1 MRAVVWNCRDA
12 GSPLTVFQMEE
23 VVRLH
28 SPEIIFLAE
37 TKNKKTVMNKIKRT
51 LKYDSLFVVD
61 PIGDMNDIL
70 SSEEKWGGRLRSESS
85 FRVFRNFV
93 NDNQLIDIDFEGIP
107 WTWCNNWDED
117 GEVKERL
124 DRVLCSWG
132 WRREHGKA
140 KCVHLHNEAS
150 DHCMLLLD
158 TEPKYRKWKKR
169 FYFDKNWV
177 QNKEVKGIITTAWGK
192 QQVSWIKKE
201 IAEVNMGQQVDKKGR
216 LSTLKKQLTEA
227 YRKEEAYWGQKARVQ
242 WLKEGDRNTR
252 YFHSEVEGRRK
263 KNSIS
268 ALQRDD
274 GTWCESEE
282 EVEGEINEYFEKLF
296 TSSNPRQFD
305 AILRGIPQVITDQ
318 MNSKLTKPVSE
329 MEARKAVF
337 SLHPN
342 KAPGPDAIS
351 SFFHSGHLLQ
361 AINETIITLIPKVE
375 SPISVSQYR
384 PISLCNVMY
393 RIISKILVN
402 RLKSFL
408 HHCISSNQSAFI
420 PDRQIIDNIVV
431 THESIHCLNHRRTG
445 SNEFMTLK
453 LDMAKTYDRVE

>member
-1 MRAVVWNCRDA
+1 M
-12 GSPLTVFQMEE
+12 
-23 VVRLH
+23 
-28 SPEIIFLAE
+28 
-37 TKNKKTVMNKIKRT
+37 
-51 LKYDSLFVVD
+51 
-61 PIGDMNDIL
+61 
-70 SSEEKWGGRLRSESS
+70 
-85 FRVFRNFV
+85 
-93 NDNQLIDIDFEGIP
+93 
-107 WTWCNNWDED
+107 
-117 GEVKERL
+117 
-124 DRVLCSWG
+124 
-132 WRREHGKA
+132 
-140 KCVHLHNEAS
+140 HLHNEAS
-150 DHCMLLLD
+150 DHCMLLLE
-158 TEPKYRKWKKR
+158 TEPKSRKWKKR

-177 QNKEVKGIITTAWGK
+177 QHKEVKGIITTAWGK
-192 QQVSWIKKE
+192 QQVGSKGFRLQQKIKECRMALLDWRRQYNVNAKSQVCRIKKE

-305 AILRGIPQVITDQ
+305 AILRGIPQVIIDQ
-318 MNSKLTKPVSE
+318 MNRKLTKPVSE
-329 MEARKAVF
+329 MEVRKAVF

-342 KAPGPDAIS
+342 KAPGPDGMTPFFFQHFWDVLKNDLIAAIS
-351 SFFHSGHLLQ
+351 SFFHSGQLLQ

-384 PISLCNVMY
+384 PISLCNVVY

-402 RLKSFL
+402 RLKPFL

-420 PDRQIIDNIVV
+420 PGRQIIDNIVIA
-431 THESIHCLNHRRTG
+431 HESIHCLNHRRTG